1 MAKQT
6 IDVPDTETEGKAVAS
21 IVKVF
26 ASLENQEAIN
36 RVAQSVAMLCSFSV
50 ETF

>member
-6 IDVPDTETEGKAVAS
+6 IDVPDTEAEGKAVAS

-26 ASLENQEAIN
+26 ASLEDQEAIE
-36 RVAQSVAMLCSFSV
+36 RVALAVGVLCGFV
-50 ETF
+50 VNA